1 VIPLR
6 ISLIELERV
15 ANKKEATEPIVS
27 SGYVEVITLKVSQSS
42 S

>member
-15 ANKKEATEPIVS
+15 ADNKEATEPIVS
-27 SGYVEVITLKVSQSS
+27 SGYVEVITLKVSQSPS
-42 S
+42 